1 MKFEFPTCTATI
13 ALLAALAIQAPAQEV
28 QQRRQLPHYTISD
41 LGTLGGTFSQANGIN
56 NRGLATGFSTPPGNA
71 VLHAFRWQNGM
82 MTDLGTLGGP
92 NSVTPDDNHL
102 LSERGQVV
110 GFSETSTLDP
120 NGEDVCG
127 FGTHLICLPFV
138 WQKSVMTPLPLLG
151 GNNGQGGGINN
162 RGQIVGVSETPNPAP
177 ICSPFFLQVEAAI
190 WQNGNVQELPP
201 FPGDTDGFANGIND
215 NGQAVGLTIFCVTAG
230 VANLRAVLWP
240 KGPNGA
246 VIDLGNLGGAG
257 GNIAFD
263 INNKGQVV
271 GQSDLP
277 GDTTHRA
284 FLWQNGVMTDLGTI
298 LGLPVSLAN
307 GINNKGQI
315 VGFSQDLNSNNTVAW
330 LWQNGV
336 MTDLNTLIPPD
347 SPWFLI
353 EALGINDR
361 GQIAG
366 PAFNTS
372 TGDLHGY
379 LATPVESHEDGEVV
393 VRDGMRQTQRPVLP
407 ENVRRILQGRRNP
420 FSAHFQ
426 TIKQQPD

>member
-1 MKFEFPTCTATI
+1 
-13 ALLAALAIQAPAQEV
+13 
-28 QQRRQLPHYTISD
+28 
-41 LGTLGGTFSQANGIN
+41 
-56 NRGLATGFSTPPGNA
+56 
-71 VLHAFRWQNGM
+71 
-82 MTDLGTLGGP
+82 
-92 NSVTPDDNHL
+92 
-102 LSERGQVV
+102 
-110 GFSETSTLDP
+110 
-120 NGEDVCG
+120 
-127 FGTHLICLPFV
+127 
-138 WQKSVMTPLPLLG
+138 MTPLPVLG
-151 GNNGQGGGINN
+151 GNNGQAGGINN

-177 ICSPFFLQVEAAI
+177 ICSPFFLQIEAAI
-190 WQNGNVQELPP
+190 WQNANVQELPP

-215 NGQAVGLTIFCVTAG
+215 NGQAVGFTIFCVTAG
-230 VANLRAVLWP
+230 AANFRAVLWP
-240 KGPNGA
+240 KGPNGG

-277 GDTTHRA
+277 GDTTHHA

-315 VGFSQDLNSNNTVAW
+315 VGFSQDSNNTVAW

-372 TGDLHGY
+372 TGEFHGY
-379 LATPVESHEDGEVV
+379 LATPVESHENGEVAV
-393 VRDGMRQTQRPVLP
+393 LGGTREKSWPVLP
-407 ENVRRILQGRRNP
+407 ENVRRMLQRSGNRFGRM
-420 FSAHFQ
+420 FSR
-426 TIKQQPD
+426 